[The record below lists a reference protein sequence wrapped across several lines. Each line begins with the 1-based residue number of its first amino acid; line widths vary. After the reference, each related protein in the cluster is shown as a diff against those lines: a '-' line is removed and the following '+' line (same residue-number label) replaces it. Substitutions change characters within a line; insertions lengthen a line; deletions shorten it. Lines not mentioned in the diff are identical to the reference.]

1 MRNRTRMFA
10 AAGLAAALSIAAG
23 QVVEE
28 IVAVVN
34 DEMITLSEFRQ
45 QYEATVQQLRGGF
58 QGEELEKQIEFVRKE
73 ILNMMITDLLLK
85 QKAREMSLNVADQV
99 RSTVENIK
107 KENNMESDD
116 DLKRALQ
123 QQGIEYNDWLKQLE
137 DNLLVQA
144 VRYTEVDRAI
154 VLDDAETV
162 NYYKQHSSEFIEPE
176 EYHIRA
182 IYLATEGKEA
192 QAIEDVKT
200 LVSGKLKA
208 GEPFNA
214 LAKEYSEGPGKEAEG
229 DLGTFKKGEL
239 DKTLEQAA
247 STLKAGELSDWLGTK
262 NGWYLLKLDEKKASR
277 QQTLDE
283 VKRSIED
290 KMYAEKRQKKTDE
303 YLKALREKSYVKILK
318 PNPLDW

>member
-1 MRNRTRMFA
+1 
-10 AAGLAAALSIAAG
+10 
-23 QVVEE
+23 
-28 IVAVVN
+28 
-34 DEMITLSEFRQ
+34 
-45 QYEATVQQLRGGF
+45 
-58 QGEELEKQIEFVRKE
+58 
-73 ILNMMITDLLLK
+73 MMITDLLLK